1 MGTLA
6 SELAPHADRLTPQ
19 PRVYA
24 DANVPAGLVG
34 YLRNVLAWDV
44 LFVLEVDDLRRASD
58 QTHFRMA
65 RQLRR
70 TLLTLDRDYL
80 DDRRFPPHE
89 GNGVLVVS
97 APNERELRRLL
108 TRLDRVLFRP
118 ETREHRGADA
128 ESSEAADSAD
138 TAGATAPP
146 GGPLAG
152 RKLHAHADWGRPG
165 RVGLRGRR

>member
-1 MGTLA
+1 MGTIA

-24 DANVPAGLVG
+24 DANVPAGLVS

-58 QTHFRMA
+58 RTHFQVA

-80 DDRRFPPHE
+80 DDRRFPPLE
-89 GNGVLVVS
+89 GSGVLVVS

-108 TRLDRVLFRP
+108 TRLDRGLFRAEP
-118 ETREHRGADA
+118 DPRRVVDPHTRDAADA
-128 ESSEAADSAD
+128 TPLA
-138 TAGATAPP
+138 

-152 RKLHAHADWGRPG
+152 RKLHAHVDWGQSA
-165 RVGLRGRR
+165 RVGRGGRRGRR